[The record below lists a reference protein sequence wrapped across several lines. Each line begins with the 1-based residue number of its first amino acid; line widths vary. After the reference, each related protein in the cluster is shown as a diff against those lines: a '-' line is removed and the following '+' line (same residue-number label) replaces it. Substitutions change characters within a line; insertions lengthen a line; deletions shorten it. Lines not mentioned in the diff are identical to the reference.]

1 MGSLAGSMREDYTK
15 NFGKKKWNEHVQSID
30 DMWKGI
36 EKKVR
41 GLKIPFKKVKIYQ
54 DGLPLCGKEKEIIG
68 ELSQKGSRN
77 HKLVQWLMD
86 QGATL
91 VGTEDPQLLLQEY
104 HHLKRATQAKT
115 HDERE
120 RFIHEFASVS
130 GELLNKRDQKIRDR
144 ILETLGSG
152 ETGILFLG
160 LLHRVDELLPPDIK
174 VGYLIHRLPFR
185 RSFEIQAVG

>member
-1 MGSLAGSMREDYTK
+1 MGSLAGSMREAYTK
-15 NFGKKKWNEHVQSID
+15 NFGKKKWSEHVQSID

-144 ILETLGSG
+144 ILETLDSG

-160 LLHRVDELLPPDIK
+160 LFHRVDELLPPDIK
-174 VGYLIHRLPFR
+174 VSYLIHRLPFR
-185 RSFEIQAVG
+185 RSFEIQAAG